1 MATLSDVGKSIGLL
15 SAKQTDTQDQ
25 LQSDELAGSFNIV
38 QNENL
43 QIEGTL
49 TVTKFSLPS
58 TSFVLDHP
66 VYCYLDSPTLE
77 LDGGYA
83 ALIGGTFSL
92 PVSMPVTFSGGT
104 SGTEVLYTTSF

>member
-1 MATLSDVGKSIGLL
+1 MAGAEEIGQAIGEL
-15 SAKQTDTQDQ
+15 SAGQTAIQDQ
-25 LQSDELAGSFNIV
+25 LQTDEGGASFNIF
-38 QNENL
+38 QSENL